1 MPIVIICIGVAL
13 LLLLI
18 TVFRLNAFI
27 SLIIVSILVG
37 IMEGMA
43 PLEALESV
51 KDGLGA
57 TLGDL
62 ALVLGFGTML
72 GKLMADSGGAQR
84 IADTLIAK
92 FGENRVQLATVIT
105 AFVVGI
111 ALFYETG
118 FIVLIPLVFTVAI
131 SAGLPVLYIGMPV
144 VAALITVHGFVPP
157 HPGPT
162 AIAVIFHANIGK
174 MLLVGILTAIPA
186 VLIGGVLYT
195 KMFKKENL
203 QCDIPKELFNPKKLT
218 DKEMPGFGVS
228 VFTSLIP
235 VILMFIHA
243 FVEIFF
249 PKSPLLHYIG
259 FIGDPAIALLI
270 AVLLGIF
277 TFGLHKGKT
286 MDSVMKTITESITS
300 IAMILLII
308 GGGGAFKQILID
320 SKVDQYIA
328 HLMEGTNLSP
338 LLLTWL
344 IAAILRVS
352 LGSATVAGLTA
363 AGIAAPLVNV
373 SGVSPE
379 LMALA
384 AGAGSITFSHVNDAG
399 FWIYKEYFNLS
410 IGQTI
415 KTWSVMVT
423 IISLV
428 GLGSVLLLNVFM

>member
-162 AIAVIFHANIGK
+162 AVAVIFHANIGK

-379 LMALA
+379 LMASA

-428 GLGSVLLLNVFM
+428 GLGCVLLLNVFM

>member
-203 QCDIPKELFNPKKLT
+203 HCNIPKELFNPQKLT

-249 PKSPLLHYIG
+249 PKSPLLHYVG

-286 MDSVMKTITESITS
+286 MDSVMKTVTESITS

-428 GLGSVLLLNVFM
+428 GLGCVLLLNIFM

>member
-249 PKSPLLHYIG
+249 QKSPLLHYIG

-428 GLGSVLLLNVFM
+428 GLGCVLLLNVFM

>member
-51 KDGLGA
+51 KNGLGA

-186 VLIGGVLYT
+186 VLVGGVLYT

-203 QCDIPKELFNPKKLT
+203 HCNIPKELFNPKKLT

-249 PKSPLLHYIG
+249 PKSPLLHYVG

-286 MDSVMKTITESITS
+286 MDSVMKTVTESITS

-428 GLGSVLLLNVFM
+428 GLGCVLLLNIFM

>member
-428 GLGSVLLLNVFM
+428 GLGCVLLLNVFM

>member
-363 AGIAAPLVNV
+363 AGIAAPLINV

-428 GLGSVLLLNVFM
+428 GLGCVLLLNVFM

>member
-162 AIAVIFHANIGK
+162 AVAVIFHANIGK

-428 GLGSVLLLNVFM
+428 GLGCVLLLNVFM